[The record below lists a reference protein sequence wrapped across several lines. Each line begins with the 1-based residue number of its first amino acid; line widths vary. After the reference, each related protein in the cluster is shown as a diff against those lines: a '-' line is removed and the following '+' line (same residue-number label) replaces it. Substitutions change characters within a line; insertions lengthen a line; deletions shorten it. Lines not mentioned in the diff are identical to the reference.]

1 VPEELYPG
9 VYVEEVAYRSKA
21 IPGVPTFALVLA
33 GVLLG
38 VAAAIALERSSSPAP
53 SSHPLDGMA

>member
-1 VPEELYPG
+1 LPEELHPG

-21 IPGVPTFALVLA
+21 IPGVPTVALVLA

-38 VAAAIALERSSSPAP
+38 VAAAIALEKVRRRHLPP
-53 SSHPLDGMA
+53 TP